1 MTIQERK
8 IMQYPQIKKRMVELV
23 KILKKN
29 TREKKNWWT
38 QLVRKKLAKLIKT
51 NKLAWL
57 EVKKMTYKGYK
68 INLRPYKIGVGVW
81 NLEIEKKRFYYW

>member
-8 IMQYPQIKKRMVELV
+8 IMQYPQIKKRMNKKKHTREKKLVECNYPIEKRMVELV

-57 EVKKMTYKGYK
+57 EVKK
-68 INLRPYKIGVGVW
+68 
-81 NLEIEKKRFYYW
+81 

>member
-38 QLVRKKLAKLIKT
+38 KLVRKKLAKLIKT

-57 EVKKMTYKGYK
+57 EVKK
-68 INLRPYKIGVGVW
+68 
-81 NLEIEKKRFYYW
+81 

>member
-23 KILKKN
+23 KILKN
-29 TREKKNWWT
+29 NPREKKNWFT
-38 QLVRKKLAKLIKT
+38 RIVRKRLAILIKT

-57 EVKKMTYKGYK
+57 
-68 INLRPYKIGVGVW
+68 GV
-81 NLEIEKKRFYYW
+81 R

>member
-1 MTIQERK
+1 MKNKKTGKTMDGLSIRERSLLP
-8 IMQYPQIKKRMVELV
+8 YPQIKKRMVELV

-57 EVKKMTYKGYK
+57 EVKK
-68 INLRPYKIGVGVW
+68 
-81 NLEIEKKRFYYW
+81 

>member
-51 NKLAWL
+51 NKLAWW
-57 EVKKMTYKGYK
+57 EVKK
-68 INLRPYKIGVGVW
+68 
-81 NLEIEKKRFYYW
+81 

>member
-57 EVKKMTYKGYK
+57 EVKK
-68 INLRPYKIGVGVW
+68 
-81 NLEIEKKRFYYW
+81 

>member
-29 TREKKNWWT
+29 TREKKNWFT
-38 QLVRKKLAKLIKT
+38 QLVRKRLAKLIKT

-57 EVKKMTYKGYK
+57 EVKK
-68 INLRPYKIGVGVW
+68 
-81 NLEIEKKRFYYW
+81 

>member
-1 MTIQERK
+1 V
-8 IMQYPQIKKRMVELV
+8 QYPQIKKRMVELV

-57 EVKKMTYKGYK
+57 EVRK
-68 INLRPYKIGVGVW
+68 
-81 NLEIEKKRFYYW
+81 

>member
-23 KILKKN
+23 KILKN
-29 TREKKNWWT
+29 NPREKKNWFT
-38 QLVRKKLAKLIKT
+38 RIVRKRLAILIKT

-57 EVKKMTYKGYK
+57 EVKK
-68 INLRPYKIGVGVW
+68 
-81 NLEIEKKRFYYW
+81 